1 MRDGLLL
8 GIGTLTRLPVPP
20 PRSVDR
26 RSAGMA
32 MSLAPLIALALGA
45 VCALP
50 LLLPVEGNVRLL
62 AAALAI
68 TALAWCTRA
77 LHLDGLADT
86 VDALGSGRPAD
97 QALEI
102 ARRSDIG
109 PFGVVALVLALLI
122 DVIACSALSYLAAV
136 LALVISRTAL
146 SWGCAIVRAARPDGL
161 GAVVARTVPTWAA
174 LAWSIVVI
182 AACWLILGIEGAIA
196 ALAGLAAGGLMLMI
210 ARRRLGGIT
219 GDVLGAVI
227 ELAFAAALIAMAL
240 LGTR

>member
-1 MRDGLLL
+1 MRDGFLL

-20 PRSVDR
+20 PRAIDR
-26 RSAGMA
+26 RSAGIA
-32 MSLAPLIALALGA
+32 MSFAPLIALALGA
-45 VCALP
+45 VCSLP
-50 LLLPVEGNVRLL
+50 LLLPMTGNLRLL
-62 AAALAI
+62 TAALAI
-68 TALAWCTRA
+68 AALAWCTRA

-109 PFGVVALVLALLI
+109 PFGVVALVLALLV
-122 DVIACSALSYLAAV
+122 DVVACSALSYVAVV
-136 LALVISRTAL
+136 LAVVVSRTAL
-146 SWGCAIVRAARPDGL
+146 TWGCAIMRAARPDGL
-161 GAVVARTVPTWAA
+161 GVVVARTVPAWAA
-174 LAWSIVVI
+174 IAWSII
-182 AACWLILGIEGAIA
+182 IITSCWLTLSITAAIA
-196 ALAGLAAGGLMLMI
+196 AIIGIAAGALMLAI

-227 ELAFAAALIAMAL
+227 EVSFAATLIAMAL